1 LRPGRKLEELGL
13 AMGSDGPFLWNEKGQ
28 AIAERAGVTSTAAL
42 VRAVECMNIE
52 IMGEMEE
59 RWLRNASN

>member
-52 IMGEMEE
+52 IMGELEE

>member
-1 LRPGRKLEELGL
+1 LRAGRKLEELGL

-42 VRAVECMNIE
+42 VRVVECMNNE
-52 IMGEMEE
+52 IMGELEE

>member
-1 LRPGRKLEELGL
+1 
-13 AMGSDGPFLWNEKGQ
+13 MGSDGPFVWNEKGQ

-42 VRAVECMNIE
+42 VRAIECMNIE
-52 IMGEMEE
+52 IMDELEE